1 VIAVVVVFSIF
12 GVLVSIYC
20 ILKFKKK
27 SHQIPKIELS
37 AAMRPLMKE
46 NGNHLEITPIEDYS
60 RKSKKSDP
68 KLKRTKFSDEAY
80 G

>member
-1 VIAVVVVFSIF
+1 MISVIVVLSIF
-12 GVLVSIYC
+12 GVLVSIYS

-27 SHQIPKIELS
+27 SHEIPKFESS

-46 NGNHLEITPIEDYS
+46 NGNHLEIIPIEDYS

-68 KLKRTKFSDEAY
+68 KLKRTQFSDEAY